1 MEDFFDIKSSKI
13 DDKQINLFGIFD
25 GRRFFLVDYLSFL
38 NGCLSKIFFG
48 FLQVMGVHVL
58 LSI

>member
-13 DDKQINLFGIFD
+13 DDKKINLFGIFD
-25 GRRFFLVDYLSFL
+25 GRRFFLVDYLSFI
-38 NGCLSKIFFG
+38 NGSLSKQFV